1 MKDVLIIILYSS
13 LAGFPIFIGGILSS
27 IFQSRKRKLKSE
39 INHFI
44 IAFGGGALLSAIA
57 FALIPK
63 ALNELKIF
71 PLAVIF
77 LGGTFVF
84 MCIDFWVGKRKG
96 SLAQVMSMMMDFI
109 PEALALG
116 ASFAY
121 SHEFGLLLA
130 IFIGLQNLPE
140 GFNSYIELRKQLK
153 KKATL
158 WLMFGLSF
166 VGIIAALTGK
176 FLLGENPKAI
186 AGILLFAG
194 GGILY
199 LIFQDIAPLS
209 RRKNDWIPATGAS
222 FGFLLGMLAE
232 KFIG

>member
-1 MKDVLIIILYSS
+1 MKDILPVLLYASI
-13 LAGFPIFIGGILSS
+13 AGFPIIIGGYISKIL
-27 IFQSRKRKLKSE
+27 QSKKMKFKSE
-39 INHFI
+39 VNHFV
-44 IAFGGGALLSAIA
+44 IAFGGGALLSAIS

-63 ALNELKIF
+63 ALDEFNMLPLTFIF
-71 PLAVIF
+71 I
-77 LGGTFVF
+77 GGTFVF
-84 MCIDFWVGKRKG
+84 MLIDFFIGKRKG
-96 SLAQVMSMMMDFI
+96 SLAQVMSMMMDYV

-121 SHEFGLLLA
+121 SHSFGMLLA

-140 GFNSYIELRKQLK
+140 GFNSYIELK
-153 KKATL
+153 KKLSQKATL

-166 VGIIAALTGK
+166 VGIIAALIGK
-176 FLLGENPKAI
+176 YLLSDSPKTI
-186 AGILLFAG
+186 AGILLFAA